1 MINKQPCVTDYLD
14 CREVYVIAKHKFN
27 AAEAALCLQ
36 LRATPGLNLEM
47 AILDERN
54 RKNSPHASAVANY
67 GKLLTAYQNASEIHE
82 IAKSLQRTKMQNL
95 EDHDFSPLQIS
106 KK

>member
-1 MINKQPCVTDYLD
+1 MATKELCVTNYMA
-14 CREVYVIAKHKFN
+14 CREAYTIAKHLFN

-36 LRATPGLNLEM
+36 LNAKSGLDLEM
-47 AILDERN
+47 AILEERS

-95 EDHDFSPLQIS
+95 EDHDFSPEQLVR
-106 KK
+106 K